1 MATAT
6 ATRKPTAIK
15 ELREIGQSLWLD
27 NIRRQ
32 LITSGELA
40 RLRDE
45 GITGVTS
52 NPTIF
57 EKAVSGSTDY
67 DEAMVQLVRA
77 KKKPAEMLWEL
88 MVEDIQAAADTFRPV
103 YDRTKGK
110 DGFVSIEVSPTVAN
124 NTRQTIKW
132 AEDLHDRCRRP
143 NVMVK
148 IPATKEGLPAI
159 RDQISRGHNINVT
172 LIFGVDRYAEVV
184 DAYLSGLEA
193 LHGRGGDLAKVA
205 SVASFF
211 VSRLDTKIDKTLAEK
226 INASPDPKEK
236 QALERLYGKAAIAN
250 SKMAYE
256 RFGELFSG
264 ARWDRLKKAGAR
276 TQRPL
281 WASTST
287 KDPRYPDTYYVEEL
301 IGPDTVDTVPPQTLA
316 PFREHGEVRRSLDEN
331 VDLAR
336 RQLKQLADAGI
347 DLDRVTYELEIEGV
361 EAFTK
366 SFESLLATLARASKD
381 IRAGKG
387 PRQWHSLGRLQPVV
401 DAQVAK
407 LQKDDAP
414 RRLWAKDSTLW
425 SADPAKRQE
434 IHDRLGWLDVADKM
448 LEKSTEF
455 RELAVAGRKFTD
467 VVLLGM
473 GGSSLCPDV
482 LRHTF
487 GTVKGHPKLHVLDT
501 TDPATI
507 LGVRSKIKVP
517 TSFFIVASKSG
528 ETTETLSHFA
538 YFWEQ
543 VEKVSSPPV
552 GRSRA
557 KPGGGAGRNF
567 AAITDPGSGLEKL
580 AKDHGFRWIFSN
592 PPDIGGRYSAL
603 SYFGLVP
610 GALMGVN
617 VAEMLERAVEMELSC
632 ADSVPVE
639 SNPGAWLGAVM
650 GKLAS
655 QGRNKLTLIAS
666 PKVATFGYWVEQ
678 LLAESTGK
686 EGKGIVPIE
695 GEPVGK
701 PAVYGDDRLF
711 VYIRMDADP
720 PHRGVQALE
729 KAGHPVI
736 TLTMRDKLDLG
747 GEFLR
752 WEVATAI
759 AGAVLGIDA
768 FDQPNVQESKDNTKK
783 VLAKFKQAG
792 KLPAAESVAATKA
805 KPGIASLLK
814 QAKRGAYFAIMAY
827 TARTPGS
834 EAAIAA
840 IRTAIRDKKKIATT
854 AGYGPRFL
862 HSTGQLHKGGPKT
875 GLFLQI
881 VQDDTKDVPIPGQPF
896 SFSVL
901 KQAQSLGDLQSL
913 TSRRLPVLR
922 VTLGRDPA
930 AGWRALA
937 ASARQAVK

>member
-6 ATRKPTAIK
+6 ERRTSPIK
-15 ELREIGQSLWLD
+15 ELQRIGQSLWLD

-45 GITGVTS
+45 GLTGVTS

-57 EKAVSGSTDY
+57 EKAVSGSNDY
-67 DEAMVQLVRA
+67 DEAMVRLVKA
-77 KKKPAEMLWEL
+77 KKKPSDMLWEL

-103 YDRTKGK
+103 YDKTKGK

-124 NTRQTIKW
+124 NTRSTIAW
-132 AEDLHDRCRRP
+132 AEDLHDRSRRP

-172 LIFGVDRYAEVV
+172 LIFSVDRYAEVV

-193 LHGRGGDLAKVA
+193 LQKEGGDLSKVA

-211 VSRLDTKIDKTLAEK
+211 VSRVDTKVDRMLAEK
-226 INASPDPKEK
+226 INVTADPKEK

-256 RFGELFSG
+256 RFGQLFSG
-264 ARWDRLKKAGAR
+264 PRWEKLKKAGAS
-276 TQRPL
+276 TQRCL

-316 PFREHGEVRRSLDEN
+316 AFREHGEVRRSLDEN
-331 VDLAR
+331 IDLAR
-336 RQLKQLADAGI
+336 RQLKQLAEAGI
-347 DLDRVTYELEIEGV
+347 DLDQVTQELEVEGV
-361 EAFTK
+361 ASFTK
-366 SFESLLATLARASKD
+366 SFESLLATLDKASRD

-387 PRQWHSLGRLQPVV
+387 PRQWYSLGRLQPVV
-401 DAQVAK
+401 DAQLAR

-425 SADPAKRQE
+425 SSDPAKRQE

-448 LEKSTEF
+448 MEKSHQF
-455 RELAVAGRKFTD
+455 VALAKDSHEYSD

-482 LRHTF
+482 LRNTF
-487 GTVKGHPKLHVLDT
+487 GVVRGFPKLHVLDT
-501 TDPATI
+501 TDPGTI
-507 LGVRSKIKVP
+507 LATRSRIKIQD
-517 TSFFIVASKSG
+517 SLFIVASKSG

-538 YFWEQ
+538 YFWDQ
-543 VEKVSSPPV
+543 VQKGSSPLV
-552 GRSRA
+552 GRSAAQPR
-557 KPGGGAGRNF
+557 GGAGQQF
-567 AAITDPGSGLEKL
+567 AAITDAGTSLERL
-580 AKDHGFRWIFSN
+580 AKDHDFRWIFPN

-617 VAEMLERAVEMELSC
+617 VIEMLERAIEMEHSC

-639 SNPGAWLGAVM
+639 GNPGLWLGGVM
-650 GKLAS
+650 GKLAT
-655 QGRNKLTLIAS
+655 QGRNKLTLIMS

-701 PAVYGDDRLF
+701 PGVYGDDRLF

-720 PHRGVQALE
+720 PNRAVQALE
-729 KAGHPVI
+729 KAGHPVV

-747 GEFLR
+747 GEFFR

-759 AGAVLGIDA
+759 AGSVLGIDA

-783 VLAKFKQAG
+783 VLAQFKGKG
-792 KLPAAESVAATKA
+792 KLPAAESVTPSKA
-805 KPGIASLLK
+805 RAGIKSLLG

-827 TARTPGS
+827 TTRTPGS

-840 IRTAIRDKKKIATT
+840 IRTAVRDKTKIATT
-854 AGYGPRFL
+854 AGYGPCFL

-881 VQDDTKDVPIPGQPF
+881 VQDDTKDVPIPGQPY
-896 SFSVL
+896 SFSIL

-922 VTLGRDPA
+922 VWLGREPA

-937 ASARQAVK
+937 AAVKSAVR

>member
-6 ATRKPTAIK
+6 ARKPSPIK
-15 ELREIGQSLWLD
+15 ELRQIGQSLWLD

-32 LITSGELA
+32 LVTSGELA

-45 GITGVTS
+45 GLTGVTS

-67 DEAMVQLVRA
+67 DEAMVELVRA
-77 KKKPAEMLWEL
+77 KKKPEDMLWDL
-88 MVEDIQAAADTFRPV
+88 MIEDVQSAADVFRPV

-110 DGFVSIEVSPTVAN
+110 DGFVSIEVGPTIADS
-124 NTRQTIKW
+124 TKKTIEF
-132 AEDLHDRCRRP
+132 AEYLHDRCNRP

-148 IPATKEGLPAI
+148 IPATKAGLPAI
-159 RDQISRGHNINVT
+159 EDQIAKGNNINIT
-172 LIFGVDRYAEVV
+172 LIFAVERYDEVV
-184 DAYLSGLEA
+184 EAYLSGLEK
-193 LHGRGGDLAKVA
+193 LHKDGGDLSKVA

-211 VSRLDTKIDKTLAEK
+211 VSRVDTKVDKILAEK
-226 INASPDPKEK
+226 ANQAQDPQQKRS
-236 QALERLYGKAAIAN
+236 LESLYGKAAIAN

-256 RFGELFSG
+256 HYKGHFAGP
-264 ARWDRLKKAGAR
+264 RWDRLRKAGAN
-276 TQRPL
+276 TQRCL

-301 IGPDTVDTVPPQTLA
+301 IGPETVDTVPPQTLA
-316 PFREHGEVRRSLDEN
+316 AFREHGEVRRSLDEN
-331 VDLAR
+331 LDIAK
-336 RQLKQLADAGI
+336 RQLKQLAEVGV
-347 DLDRVTYELEIEGV
+347 DLREVTRQLEVEGV
-361 EAFTK
+361 DAFIK
-366 SFESLLATLARASKD
+366 SFESLLAALEKNAKD
-381 IRAGKG
+381 IKAGKG
-387 PRQWHSLGRLQPVV
+387 PRQWHSLGGLQPDV
-401 DAQVAK
+401 DVQVAK

-425 SADPAKRQE
+425 SADPKKRQE

-448 LEKSTEF
+448 LEKADEF
-455 RELAVAGRKFTD
+455 RDLARQARKFTD

-473 GGSSLCPDV
+473 GGSSLAPDV
-482 LRHTF
+482 LRNTF
-487 GTVKGHPKLHVLDT
+487 PPVKGLPKLRVLDT

-507 LGVRSKIKVP
+507 LALRGRINLAK
-517 TSFFIVASKSG
+517 TLFIVASKSG

-538 YFWEQ
+538 YFFNETKQ
-543 VEKVSSPPV
+543 NGKQ
-552 GRSRA
+552 
-557 KPGGGAGRNF
+557 F
-567 AAITDPGSGLEKL
+567 AAITDPGTSLEKL
-580 AKDHGFRWIFSN
+580 ARDNGFRWVFSN

-610 GALMGVN
+610 GALAGVD
-617 VAEMLERAVEMELSC
+617 VVEMLERAVEMEHSC
-632 ADSVPVE
+632 ADSVPADK
-639 SNPGAWLGAVM
+639 NPGVWLGAVM
-650 GKLAS
+650 GRLALA
-655 QGRNKLTLIAS
+655 GRNKVTLITS
-666 PKVATFGYWVEQ
+666 PKIATFGYWVEQ

-686 EGKGIVPIE
+686 EGKGLVPIE
-695 GEPVGK
+695 GEPLGK
-701 PAVYGDDRLF
+701 PSVYGDDRLF

-720 PHRGVQALE
+720 PNRAVRALE
-729 KAGHPVI
+729 KAGQPVV

-747 GEFLR
+747 GEFFR

-759 AGAVLGIDA
+759 AGAILGIDA

-783 VLAKFKQAG
+783 VLAAYKKAG
-792 KLPAAESVAATKA
+792 KLPAAESIPASRARA
-805 KPGIASLLK
+805 GIAALLGR
-814 QAKRGAYFAIMAY
+814 AKRGAYFAIMAY
-827 TARTPGS
+827 TAHTPGS

-840 IRTAIRDKKKIATT
+840 IRTAIRDNTRIATT

-881 VQDDTKDVPIPGQPF
+881 VQTDTKDVPIPGQPYTF
-896 SFSVL
+896 SIL

-913 TSRRLPVLR
+913 SSRRLPVLR
-922 VTLGRDPA
+922 VTLGREPA

-937 ASARQAVK
+937 AAARSAVK

>member
-1 MATAT
+1 MATAS
-6 ATRKPTAIK
+6 ARRPSPIK
-15 ELREIGQSLWLD
+15 ELRQVGQSLWLD

-45 GITGVTS
+45 GLTGVTS

-67 DEAMVQLVRA
+67 DEAMVQLVRE
-77 KKKPAEMLWEL
+77 KKKPADMLWEL

-103 YDRTKGK
+103 YDKTKGS
-110 DGFVSIEVSPTVAN
+110 DGFVSIEVAPTLAN
-124 NTRQTIKW
+124 NTRGTIRM
-132 AEDLHDRCRRP
+132 AEDLRDRCSRP

-159 RDQISRGHNINVT
+159 FDQISKGHNINIT
-172 LIFGVDRYAEVV
+172 LIFAVERYTEVV
-184 DAYLSGLEA
+184 EAYLSGLEK
-193 LHGRGGDLAKVA
+193 LHQDGGDLSKVA

-211 VSRLDTKIDKTLAEK
+211 VSRVDTKVDKILAEK
-226 INASPDPKEK
+226 VNQAQDPQQKRS
-236 QALERLYGKAAIAN
+236 LEQLFGKAAIAN
-250 SKMAYE
+250 SKMAYDHYK
-256 RFGELFSG
+256 ELFAG
-264 ARWDRLKKAGAR
+264 PRWDRLRKAGAR
-276 TQRPL
+276 TQRCL

-301 IGPDTVDTVPPQTLA
+301 IGPDTVDTIPPQTLA
-316 PFREHGEVRRSLDEN
+316 AFREHGEVRRSLDEN
-331 VDLAR
+331 VDVAR
-336 RQLKQLADAGI
+336 RQLKQLADVGV
-347 DLDRVTYELEIEGV
+347 DLDQVTRELELEGV
-361 EAFTK
+361 DAFTK
-366 SFESLLATLARASKD
+366 SFESLLAALEKSAKD
-381 IRAGKG
+381 IKAGKG
-387 PRQWHSLGRLQPVV
+387 PRQWHSLGALQPAV
-401 DAQVAK
+401 DTQLAK

-425 SADPAKRQE
+425 TADPAKRQE
-434 IHDRLGWLDVADKM
+434 IRDRLGWLDVADKM
-448 LEKSTEF
+448 LEKAAEF
-455 RELAVAGRKFTD
+455 RDLAKQARKFSD

-482 LRHTF
+482 LRNSF
-487 GTVKGHPKLHVLDT
+487 PPVKGLPKLHVLDT

-507 LGVRSKIKVP
+507 LAVRSRIQLAR
-517 TSFFIVASKSG
+517 TLFIVASKSG

-538 YFWEQ
+538 FFFDQ
-543 VEKVSSPPV
+543 SKKN
-552 GRSRA
+552 G
-557 KPGGGAGRNF
+557 KQF
-567 AAITDPGSGLEKL
+567 AAITDPGTSLEKL
-580 AKDHGFRWIFSN
+580 AKDNGFRWVFSN

-610 GALMGVN
+610 GALMGIDVI
-617 VAEMLERAVEMELSC
+617 EMLERAVEMEHSC
-632 ADSVPVE
+632 ADSVPPDQ
-639 SNPGAWLGAVM
+639 NPGVWLGAVM
-650 GKLAS
+650 GRLAL
-655 QGRNKLTLIAS
+655 QGRNKVTLIAS
-666 PKVATFGYWVEQ
+666 PKIATFGYWVEQ

-686 EGKGIVPIE
+686 EGKGLVPVE

-701 PAVYGDDRLF
+701 PAVYGTDRLF

-720 PHRGVQALE
+720 PNRAVQALE
-729 KAGHPVI
+729 KDGQSVV

-747 GEFLR
+747 GEFFR

-759 AGAVLGIDA
+759 AGAILGIDA

-783 VLAKFKQAG
+783 VLATFKRTG
-792 KLPAAESVAATKA
+792 KLPAAESTPASRAR
-805 KPGIASLLK
+805 PGIASLLGR
-814 QAKRGAYFAIMAY
+814 AKRGAYFAIMAY
-827 TARTPGS
+827 TARTPRS
-834 EAAIAA
+834 AAAIAA
-840 IRTAIRDKKKIATT
+840 IRTAIRDQAKIATT

-881 VQDDTKDVPIPGQPF
+881 VQTDAKDVPIPGQPYT
-896 SFSVL
+896 FSVL

-922 VTLGRDPA
+922 VTLGRDPT
-930 AGWRALA
+930 AGWRALTA
-937 ASARQAVK
+937 AAKQAVKR

>member
-1 MATAT
+1 MAT
-6 ATRKPTAIK
+6 PIE
-15 ELREIGQSLWLD
+15 ELRKQGQSLWLD

-32 LITSGELA
+32 LITSGELTK
-40 RLRDE
+40 LRDE
-45 GITGVTS
+45 GVSGVTS

-67 DEAMVQLVRA
+67 DEALVHLVKA
-77 KKKPAEMLWEL
+77 GHKPEDILWEL
-88 MVEDIQAAADTFRPV
+88 MIEDIQEAADVYRPV
-103 YDRTKGK
+103 YDQTEGG
-110 DGFVSIEVSPTVAN
+110 DGFVSIEVSPTAAN
-124 NTRQTIKW
+124 DTDQTI
-132 AEDLHDRCRRP
+132 AIARDLHRRVSRP

-148 IPATKEGLPAI
+148 IPATEPGLPAI
-159 RDQISRGHNINVT
+159 RQMLSEGVNINVT
-172 LIFGVDRYAEVV
+172 LIFSTERYDRVV
-184 DAYLSGLEA
+184 EAFLSGLEE
-193 LHGRGGDLAKVA
+193 LKKSGGDLSRIG

-211 VSRLDTKIDKTLAEK
+211 VSRVDSKVNKLLESKIEAAK
-226 INASPDPKEK
+226 DPKEK
-236 QALERLYGKAAIAN
+236 KRLQGLLGKAAIAN

-256 RFGELFSG
+256 HFKQLHAGE
-264 ARWDRLKKAGAR
+264 RWEALSSAGAR
-276 TQRPL
+276 PQRCL

-287 KDPRYPDTYYVEEL
+287 KDPSYPDTYYVEEL
-301 IGPDTVDTVPPQTLA
+301 IGPQTVDTVPPATLA
-316 PFREHGEVRRSLDEN
+316 AFREHGEVRRSLDEN

-336 RQLKQLADAGI
+336 RQLKQLAEVGV
-347 DLDRVTYELEIEGV
+347 DLGQVTNELEVEGV
-361 EAFTK
+361 AAFTK
-366 SFESLLATLARASKD
+366 SFESLLQTLAKAARD

-387 PRQWHSLGRLQPVV
+387 PRQWHSLGGLQPGV
-401 DAQVAK
+401 DAQLAK

-425 SADPAKRQE
+425 TPDPAKRHE
-434 IHDRLGWLDVADKM
+434 IHDRLGWLDLADKM
-448 LEKSTEF
+448 QEEAGEL
-455 RELAVAGRKFTD
+455 RELATAGRKLSD

-482 LRHTF
+482 LRNTF
-487 GTVKGHPKLHVLDT
+487 GPTVKGHPKLHVLDT

-507 LGVRSKIKVP
+507 LGVRSRIRLAS
-517 TSFFIVASKSG
+517 TLFIVASKSG

-538 YFWEQ
+538 YFFDQ
-543 VEKVSSPPV
+543 TKKN
-552 GRSRA
+552 G
-557 KPGGGAGRNF
+557 KQF
-567 AAITDPGSGLEKL
+567 AAITDPGTSLEKL
-580 AKDHGFRWIFSN
+580 AKDNGFRWVFSN

-617 VAEMLERAVEMELSC
+617 IPELLERAVEMEHSC

-639 SNPGAWLGAVM
+639 ANPGVWLRAVM
-650 GKLAS
+650 GRLAT
-655 QGRNKLTLIAS
+655 QGRNKVTLITS
-666 PKVATFGYWVEQ
+666 PRVATFGYWVEQ

-686 EGKGIVPIE
+686 EGKGLVPIE

-711 VYIRMDADP
+711 VYIRMDTDP
-720 PHRGVQALE
+720 PHRAVRALE
-729 KAGHPVI
+729 KSGHPVI

-747 GEFLR
+747 GEFFR

-783 VLAKFKQAG
+783 VLGTFKSRG
-792 KLPAAESVAATKA
+792 KLPAAASLPAAKA
-805 KPGIASLLK
+805 KAAIASLLGR
-814 QAKRGAYFAIMAY
+814 AKRGAYFAVMAY
-827 TARTPGS
+827 TARTPQS
-834 EAAIAA
+834 QAAIAA
-840 IRTAIRDKKKIATT
+840 IRTAVRDKTKIATT

-875 GLFLQI
+875 GLFLQV
-881 VQDDTKDVPIPGQPF
+881 VQDDTKDVPIPGQPY
-896 SFSVL
+896 SFSIL

-913 TSRRLPVLR
+913 SSRRLPVLR
-922 VTLGRDPA
+922 VTLGRDAA

-937 ASARQAVK
+937 AAVKSAVL

>member
-1 MATAT
+1 MAA
-6 ATRKPTAIK
+6 RSNAIK
-15 ELREIGQSLWLD
+15 EARRIGQSLWLD

-45 GITGVTS
+45 GVTGVTS

-67 DEAMVQLVRA
+67 DEAMVRLVRA
-77 KKKPAEMLWEL
+77 GKKPEEMLWQL
-88 MVEDIQAAADTFRPV
+88 MVEDVSAAADVFRPV
-103 YDRTKGK
+103 HEKSK
-110 DGFVSIEVSPTVAN
+110 MHDGFVSIEVSPTVAG
-124 NTRQTIKW
+124 NTRRTIAM
-132 AEDLHDRCRRP
+132 AEELRERCHRP

-159 RDQISRGHNINVT
+159 HDQVSKGHNINIT
-172 LIFGVDRYAEVV
+172 LIFSVDRYGEVV
-184 DAYLSGLEA
+184 EAYLSGLEKYQKA
-193 LHGRGGDLAKVA
+193 GGDLRKVA

-211 VSRLDTKIDKTLAEK
+211 VSRVDTKVDKILSEK
-226 INASPDPKEK
+226 IALSTDPAQKR
-236 QALERLYGKAAIAN
+236 ALERLYGKAAIAN

-256 RFGELFSG
+256 LFHQLFSG
-264 ARWDRLKKAGAR
+264 PRWEKLRKAGAQ
-276 TQRPL
+276 TQRCL

-301 IGPDTVDTVPPQTLA
+301 IGPDTVDTVPPATLA
-316 PFREHGEVRRSLDEN
+316 AFREHGEVRRSLDEN
-331 VDLAR
+331 LELAK
-336 RQLKQLADAGI
+336 RQLKQLADVGV
-347 DLDRVTYELEIEGV
+347 DLDQVTRELEVEGV
-361 EAFTK
+361 ESFTK
-366 SFESLLATLARASKD
+366 SFVTLIDTLRKESQK
-381 IRAGKG
+381 IKAGKG
-387 PRQWHSLGRLQPVV
+387 PRQWYSLGALQPKV
-401 DAQVAK
+401 DARIAQ
-407 LQKDDAP
+407 LQKEDAP

-425 SADPAKRQE
+425 TSDPKKREE
-434 IHDRLGWLDVADKM
+434 IRDRLGWLTVAEKM
-448 LEKSTEF
+448 LEHVS
-455 RELAVAGRKFTD
+455 ELKQLARDARTYSD

-482 LRHTF
+482 LRNTF
-487 GTVKGHPKLHVLDT
+487 GSTKGHPRLHVLDT

-507 LGVRSKIKVP
+507 LAVRAKIRIQD
-517 TSFFIVASKSG
+517 TLFIVASKSG

-538 YFWEQ
+538 YFWGE
-543 VEKVSSPPV
+543 VNSN
-552 GRSRA
+552 GRA
-557 KPGGGAGRNF
+557 GAAGRHF
-567 AAITDPGSGLEKL
+567 AAITDPGTSLEKL
-580 AKDHGFRWIFSN
+580 AKEHGFRWIFRN

-610 GALMGVN
+610 GALIGVD
-617 VAEMLERAVEMELSC
+617 VAEMLERAVEMSHSC
-632 ADSVPVE
+632 ADSVPVDK
-639 SNPGAWLGAVM
+639 NPGVWLGAVM
-650 GKLAS
+650 GELAVG
-655 QGRNKLTLIAS
+655 GRNKITLIAS

-678 LLAESTGK
+678 LIAESTGK
-686 EGKGIVPIE
+686 EGKGIVPVE

-711 VYIRMDADP
+711 VYIRMDGDP
-720 PHRGVQALE
+720 IHRAVQALE
-729 KAGHPVI
+729 KAGQPVV
-736 TLTMRDKLDLG
+736 TLTLRDKLDLG

-752 WEVATAI
+752 WEIATAI
-759 AGAVLGIDA
+759 AGSILRIDA

-783 VLAKFKQAG
+783 VLAKFRASG
-792 KLPAAESVAATKA
+792 KLPVAESVAASKSKSGLKALLEKA
-805 KPGIASLLK
+805 KPS
-814 QAKRGAYFAIMAY
+814 AYFAIMAY
-827 TARTPGS
+827 TTRTAGS

-840 IRTAIRDKKKIATT
+840 IRTAVRDRTHYATT

-881 VQDDTKDVPIPGQPF
+881 VQDDTRDVAIPGQPF

-922 VTLGRDPA
+922 VTLGKDAA
-930 AGWRALA
+930 AGWKALA
-937 ASARQAVK
+937 AAVKSAV

>member
-1 MATAT
+1 MATAV
-6 ATRKPTAIK
+6 RGKPTAIK
-15 ELREIGQSLWLD
+15 ELHGQGQSLWLD

-67 DEAMVQLVRA
+67 DEAMVQLVRE
-77 KKKPAEMLWEL
+77 KKKPEDMLWDL
-88 MVEDIQAAADTFRPV
+88 MIEDVQAAADVFRPV

-110 DGFVSIEVSPTVAN
+110 DGFVSIEVGPTIAN
-124 NTRQTIKW
+124 STKQTIKF
-132 AEDLHDRCRRP
+132 AQYLHDRCRRP

-148 IPATKEGLPAI
+148 IPATAEGLPAI
-159 RDQISRGHNINVT
+159 EDQISKGNNINIT
-172 LIFGVDRYAEVV
+172 LIFAVERYDEVV
-184 DAYLSGLEA
+184 EAYLSGLEK
-193 LHGRGGDLAKVA
+193 LHRNGGDLSKVA

-211 VSRLDTKIDKTLAEK
+211 VSRVDTKVDKQLAEK
-226 INASPDPKEK
+226 VNASGDPRQKESM
-236 QALERLYGKAAIAN
+236 ERLYGKAAIAN
-250 SKMAYE
+250 SKVAYE
-256 RFGELFSG
+256 HFKELFAG
-264 ARWDRLKKAGAR
+264 PRWEKLRKAGAR

-301 IGPDTVDTVPPQTLA
+301 IGPDTVDTIPPATLA
-316 PFREHGEVRRSLDEN
+316 AFREHGEVRRSLDEN
-331 VDLAR
+331 VELAQ
-336 RQLKQLADAGI
+336 RQLKQLAEMGI
-347 DLDRVTYELEIEGV
+347 DLRQVTHELEIEGV

-366 SFESLLATLARASKD
+366 SFESLKSALAKSAKE
-381 IRAGKG
+381 IKAGKG
-387 PRQWHSLGRLQPVV
+387 PRQWYSLGRLQPAV
-401 DAQVAK
+401 DAQLAK
-407 LQKDDAP
+407 LQKEDAP

-425 SADPAKRQE
+425 SADPNKRQE
-434 IHDRLGWLDVADKM
+434 IRDRLGWLDVADKM
-448 LEKSTEF
+448 LEKADELS
-455 RELAVAGRKFTD
+455 ELARHGRVFSD

-487 GTVKGHPKLHVLDT
+487 GAAKGRPKLHVLDT

-507 LGVRSKIKVP
+507 LGVRSKIKIADTLFV
-517 TSFFIVASKSG
+517 VASKSG

-543 VEKVSSPPV
+543 TK
-552 GRSRA
+552 GRG
-557 KPGGGAGRNF
+557 KQF
-567 AAITDPGSGLEKL
+567 AAVTDPGTSLEKL
-580 AKDHGFRWIFSN
+580 AREHNFRWVFPN

-610 GALMGVN
+610 GALMGIDVK
-617 VAEMLERAVEMELSC
+617 EMLERAVEMEHSC

-639 SNPGAWLGAVM
+639 SNPGVWLGAVM
-650 GKLAS
+650 GRLALE
-655 QGRNKLTLIAS
+655 GRNKVTLITS
-666 PKVATFGYWVEQ
+666 PKIATFGYWVEQ

-686 EGKGIVPIE
+686 EGKGLVPIE

-720 PHRGVQALE
+720 ANRAVQALE
-729 KAGHPVI
+729 RAGQPVV
-736 TLTMRDKLDLG
+736 TLTLRDKLDLG

-752 WEVATAI
+752 WEIATAI

-783 VLAKFKQAG
+783 VLATFKSRG
-792 KLPAAESVAATKA
+792 RLPAAESVAAAKSKA
-805 KPGIASLLK
+805 GVASLLK

-827 TARTPGS
+827 TSRTAQS
-834 EAAIAA
+834 EAAISA
-840 IRTAIRDKKKIATT
+840 IRTAVRNKTKIATT
-854 AGYGPRFL
+854 SGYGPRFL

-875 GLFLQI
+875 GLFLQV

-901 KQAQSLGDLQSL
+901 KQAQAIGDLQSL

-922 VTLGRDPA
+922 VTLGKEPA
-930 AGWRALA
+930 AGWRALVT
-937 ASARQAVK
+937 AVKAAVR

>member
-6 ATRKPTAIK
+6 RARKPTAIK
-15 ELREIGQSLWLD
+15 ELHDVGQSLWLD

-32 LITSGELA
+32 LISSGELA

-45 GITGVTS
+45 GLTGVTS

-67 DEAMVQLVRA
+67 DEAMVQLVRE
-77 KKKPAEMLWEL
+77 KKKPADMLWEL
-88 MVEDIQAAADTFRPV
+88 MVEDVQAAADVFRPV

-110 DGFVSIEVSPTVAN
+110 DGFVSIEVGPAIAN
-124 NTRQTIKW
+124 STRQTIKF
-132 AEDLHDRCRRP
+132 AEYLHDRCARP

-159 RDQISRGHNINVT
+159 EDQISKGNNINIT
-172 LIFGVDRYAEVV
+172 LIFAVDRYDEVV
-184 DAYLSGLEA
+184 EAYLSGLEK
-193 LHGRGGDLAKVA
+193 LHKDGGDVSKVA

-211 VSRLDTKIDKTLAEK
+211 VSRVDTKVDKLLSENVNT
-226 INASPDPKEK
+226 ASDPKQK
-236 QALERLYGKAAIAN
+236 QTLERLYGKAAIAN

-256 RFGELFSG
+256 HYKELFSG
-264 ARWDRLKKAGAR
+264 PRWDRLRKAGAR
-276 TQRPL
+276 TQRCL

-301 IGPDTVDTVPPQTLA
+301 IGPDTVDTIPPATLA
-316 PFREHGEVRRSLDEN
+316 AFREHGEVRRSLDEN

-336 RQLKQLADAGI
+336 RQLKQLAEVGV
-347 DLDRVTYELEIEGV
+347 DLDEVTHQLEVEGV
-361 EAFTK
+361 ESFTK
-366 SFESLLATLARASKD
+366 SFDSLLAALEKNAKD
-381 IRAGKG
+381 IKAGKG
-387 PRQWHSLGRLQPVV
+387 PRQWYSLGRLQPAV
-401 DAQVAK
+401 DAQLSK

-425 SADPAKRQE
+425 STDPNKRQE

-448 LEKSTEF
+448 LEKASEF
-455 RELAVAGRKFTD
+455 GELDLLGRSLSD

-482 LRHTF
+482 LRNTF
-487 GTVKGHPKLHVLDT
+487 GAVKGHPRLHVLDT

-507 LGVRSKIKVP
+507 LGVRSKIRIAD
-517 TSFFIVASKSG
+517 SMFIVASKSG

-538 YFWEQ
+538 YFWDQ
-543 VEKVSSPPV
+543 VHHGSSPRR
-552 GRSRA
+552 GEG
-557 KPGGGAGRNF
+557 KGGAQF
-567 AAITDPGSGLEKL
+567 AAITDPGTSLEKL
-580 AKDHGFRWIFSN
+580 AKEHGFRWIFPN

-603 SYFGLVP
+603 SYFGMVP
-610 GALMGVN
+610 GALTGVD
-617 VAEMLERAVEMELSC
+617 VPEMLERAVEMEHSC
-632 ADSVPVE
+632 ADSVHVE
-639 SNPGAWLGAVM
+639 SNPGVWLGGVM
-650 GKLAS
+650 GLLAT
-655 QGRNKLTLIAS
+655 QGRNKVTLIAS
-666 PKVATFGYWVEQ
+666 PKVSTFGYWVEQ
-678 LLAESTGK
+678 LIAESTGK

-701 PAVYGDDRLF
+701 PSVYGDDRLF

-720 PHRGVQALE
+720 PNRAVQALE

-747 GEFLR
+747 GEFFR

-783 VLAKFKQAG
+783 VLATFKSRG
-792 KLPAAESVAATKA
+792 KLPSAETVSAAKA
-805 KPGIASLLK
+805 KAGIASLLK
-814 QAKRGAYFAIMAY
+814 QAKRGAYFAIMSY
-827 TARTPGS
+827 TARTASS

-840 IRTAIRDKKKIATT
+840 IRTAVRDKTKIATT

-875 GLFLQI
+875 GLFLQV
-881 VQDDTKDVPIPGQPF
+881 VQDDVRDVPIPGQPY

-901 KQAQSLGDLQSL
+901 KQAQSLGDMQSL

-922 VTLGRDPA
+922 VTLGREPA

-937 ASARQAVK
+937 AAAKRAVK

>member
-1 MATAT
+1 MATKVRVPA
-6 ATRKPTAIK
+6 PIK
-15 ELREIGQSLWLD
+15 ELKSIGQSLWLD

-45 GITGVTS
+45 GLTGVTS

-57 EKAVSGSTDY
+57 EKAVSGSSDY
-67 DEAMVQLVRA
+67 DEAMVSLVRA
-77 KKKPAEMLWEL
+77 GHKPDEILWEL
-88 MVEDIQAAADTFRPV
+88 MVEDVSAAADVFRPI
-103 YDRTKGK
+103 YDKTKGH

-124 NTRQTIKW
+124 STRRTIAF
-132 AEDLHDRCRRP
+132 AEDLRERCHRP

-148 IPATKEGLPAI
+148 IPATREGIPAI
-159 RDQISRGHNINVT
+159 YDQIAKGHNINIT
-172 LIFGVDRYAEVV
+172 LIFSVDRYGEVME
-184 DAYLSGLEA
+184 AYLSGLEK
-193 LHGRGGDLAKVA
+193 LRKGGGDLRKVA

-211 VSRLDTKIDKTLAEK
+211 VSRVDTKVDKILAQK
-226 INASPDPKEK
+226 IELSTDPAQKR
-236 QALERLYGKAAIAN
+236 ALERLYGKAAIAN
-250 SKMAYE
+250 SKVAYE
-256 RFGELFSG
+256 RFRQTFSG
-264 ARWDRLKKAGAR
+264 PRWDKLKKAGAQL
-276 TQRPL
+276 QRPL

-301 IGPDTVDTVPPQTLA
+301 IGPDTVDTIPPATLA
-316 PFREHGEVRRSLDEN
+316 AFREHGEARRSLDEN

-336 RQLKQLADAGI
+336 RQLKQLAEAGI
-347 DLDRVTYELEIEGV
+347 SLDQVTHELEVQGV

-366 SFESLLATLARASKD
+366 SFESLLATLAKASKD

-387 PRQWHSLGRLQPVV
+387 PRQWHSLGRLQPAV

-448 LEKSTEF
+448 LEKSAEF

-487 GTVKGHPKLHVLDT
+487 GSVKGHPKLHVLDT

-517 TSFFIVASKSG
+517 TTFFIVASKSG

-543 VEKVSSPPV
+543 TRQNGKQ
-552 GRSRA
+552 
-557 KPGGGAGRNF
+557 F
-567 AAITDPGSGLEKL
+567 AAITDPGSGLEKV
-580 AKDHGFRWIFSN
+580 AKDHGFRWTFSN

-617 VAEMLERAVEMELSC
+617 VAEMLERAIEMEHSC

-650 GKLAS
+650 GKLAT

-686 EGKGIVPIE
+686 EGKGIVP
-695 GEPVGK
+695 
-701 PAVYGDDRLF
+701 
-711 VYIRMDADP
+711 
-720 PHRGVQALE
+720 
-729 KAGHPVI
+729 
-736 TLTMRDKLDLG
+736 
-747 GEFLR
+747 
-752 WEVATAI
+752 
-759 AGAVLGIDA
+759 
-768 FDQPNVQESKDNTKK
+768 
-783 VLAKFKQAG
+783 
-792 KLPAAESVAATKA
+792 
-805 KPGIASLLK
+805 
-814 QAKRGAYFAIMAY
+814 
-827 TARTPGS
+827 
-834 EAAIAA
+834 
-840 IRTAIRDKKKIATT
+840 
-854 AGYGPRFL
+854 
-862 HSTGQLHKGGPKT
+862 
-875 GLFLQI
+875 
-881 VQDDTKDVPIPGQPF
+881 
-896 SFSVL
+896 
-901 KQAQSLGDLQSL
+901 
-913 TSRRLPVLR
+913 
-922 VTLGRDPA
+922 
-930 AGWRALA
+930 
-937 ASARQAVK
+937 